1 MKRNIGPK
9 TLKQTLF
16 LETHLQPIRGRV
28 QGDKSPFPMMS
39 ENVSHQPLSG
49 PGWFICIYVEPVVE
63 N

>member
-39 ENVSHQPLSG
+39 STIEWPRLVHMY
-49 PGWFICIYVEPVVE
+49 ICGACG
-63 N
+63 